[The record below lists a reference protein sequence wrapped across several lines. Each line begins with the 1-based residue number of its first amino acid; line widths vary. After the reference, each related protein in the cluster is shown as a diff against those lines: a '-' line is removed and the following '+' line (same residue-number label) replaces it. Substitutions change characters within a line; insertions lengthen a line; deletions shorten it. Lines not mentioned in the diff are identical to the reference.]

1 MTEALLALADHDES
15 IVRTRHEAAH
25 PASQADLDATVAE
38 LAAATAAMRALD
50 EDRAPLTA
58 RAGELE
64 RDATTARD
72 RASAIA
78 RRLDES
84 TGAGREL
91 EAMAHERDALV
102 ARGDLLDEELLGI
115 YELLEP
121 LDEQLETLRATA
133 LDAAARRERAEA
145 SVNDERSSATAR
157 LDALAAARGALA
169 RAIDAGTL
177 ARYEAAA
184 ARNGGIGAARLVNGR
199 CGGCRLAVP
208 AAIVDQLA
216 HAPEGTIVVCD
227 ECGRLLT
234 K

>member
-1 MTEALLALADHDES
+1 VNVALLALADHDET
-15 IVRTRHEAAH
+15 IVRTRHEVAH
-25 PASQADLDATVAE
+25 PASRSDLDAAVAE

-50 EDRAPLTA
+50 EDRRPLAT
-58 RAGELE
+58 RADELE

-91 EAMAHERDALV
+91 EAMANERDALV

-121 LDEQLETLRATA
+121 LDERLETLRATA
-133 LDAAARRERAEA
+133 LDAAAHRERAEA
-145 SVNDERSSATAR
+145 SVSDEASSATAR
-157 LDALAAARGALA
+157 LEALVAARGALA
-169 RAIDAGTL
+169 DAIDAATL
-177 ARYEAAA
+177 GRYEVAAGRA
-184 ARNGGIGAARLVNGR
+184 GGIGAARLVNGR
-199 CGGCRLAVP
+199 CGGCHIAVP

-234 K
+234 R